1 MSDPDAKAI
10 VRRFLD
16 EAWNQKQ
23 VKRLEEYISAENV
36 HHGISADGLYGPE
49 QMRWVMKNWHTGF
62 PDFKYHVDAIAS
74 EDGMVAVLTTFT
86 GTQTGPFSFDG
97 KSLTPSG
104 RSIRVAEM
112 FFFRVE
118 SKKVVES
125 WATWDRQLLLGQL
138 GCE

>member
-1 MSDPDAKAI
+1 
-10 VRRFLD
+10 
-16 EAWNQKQ
+16 
-23 VKRLEEYISAENV
+23 
-36 HHGISADGLYGPE
+36 
-49 QMRWVMKNWHTGF
+49 MRWVMKNWHTGF